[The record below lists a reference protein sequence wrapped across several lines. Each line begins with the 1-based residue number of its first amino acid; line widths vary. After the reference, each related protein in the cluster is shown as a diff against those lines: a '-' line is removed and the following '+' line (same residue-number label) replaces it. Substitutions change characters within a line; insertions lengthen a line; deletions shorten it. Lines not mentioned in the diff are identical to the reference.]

1 MAGAAPE
8 AALVRKAS
16 SGEDLVVAATAAAAC
31 IVVVVVV
38 VVVVIVVAVVIA
50 VVVVDG
56 DGGGVAVVIVVLAAV
71 VQVVAGY
78 RRRHRRSNLVPT
90 GSVSL
95 ALALASPLLVPSSAV
110 PMESEVGKAASPPRV
125 LLWPSPS
132 RWPPPPLLPALAGT
146 ADAGAAAR
154 EAMPAPT
161 AARE

>member
-1 MAGAAPE
+1 
-8 AALVRKAS
+8 LVRKAS

-38 VVVVIVVAVVIA
+38 VIVVAVVIV

-78 RRRHRRSNLVPT
+78 RRRHRRSNLAPT
-90 GSVSL
+90 GSYPL

-125 LLWPSPS
+125 LLWPSRS
-132 RWPPPPLLPALAGT
+132 RWSPPPILPALAGT

-154 EAMPAPT
+154 EAIPAPT